1 MISPKLRH
9 SCAKTTALR
18 VAGLSLAW
26 AISALA
32 VQAETLPLSVAMT
45 RAATA
50 DPSLSANAQR
60 LHGAEGSLL
69 QAGMRPNPRLD
80 LQVENLLGSEPYGG
94 IDRTETTLTYQQ
106 TLERGDKRQAR
117 TGVARAERDLIV
129 ANGRIKLF
137 DLMTGVQALW
147 IEAVVAEAEARLAQ
161 DRLVLAKQAQTEVT
175 RRVKA
180 ARDPLFAGSLA
191 DSDVAQA
198 QIAVDQTRQKADAI
212 KAQIAAYWNGP
223 ADFELDPAWL
233 EDLSTVNVTPTL
245 METPEIE
252 RLRALQ
258 RIATAQ
264 IGLETSKRAQDPTV
278 EAGMRHFKADGAVA
292 FVVGGSIPLGR
303 YDTNQG
309 AIARAQAEADAAT
322 TDIEASER
330 VRLREIAAITP
341 RLVSYAEEVRRIDV
355 EVIPQ
360 AQRAVTQVREGF
372 ARGGFSYRD
381 VTGAQDALIG
391 IRARRLAILKTFQSE
406 RARREQLAGQWV
418 PLIPVQDAN

>member
-9 SCAKTTALR
+9 SCAKTTAMH

-32 VQAETLPLSVAMT
+32 LQAETLPLSVAMN

-50 DPSLSANAQR
+50 DPSLSAQGQR
-60 LHGAEGSLL
+60 LRGAEGSLL
-69 QAGMRPNPRLD
+69 QAGVKPNPRLD
-80 LQVENLLGSEPYGG
+80 LQVENLLGSQPYGG

-117 TGVARAERDLIV
+117 IGVVRAERDLIV
-129 ANGRIKLF
+129 ANSRIRSLA
-137 DLMTGVQALW
+137 LMTEVQALW

-161 DRLVLAKQAQTEVT
+161 DRLALARQAQIEVT

-198 QIAVDQTRQKADAI
+198 QIAVDQARQKADAI
-212 KAQIAAYWNGP
+212 KMQLAAYWNGP
-223 ADFELDPAWL
+223 VDFDLDPAWL
-233 EDLSTVNVTPTL
+233 EDLSAANVTPTM

-252 RLRALQ
+252 RLRAQQ

-264 IGLETSKRAQDPTV
+264 IALETSKRAQDPTV
-278 EAGMRHFKADGAVA
+278 EAGVRHFKADGAVA

-309 AIARAQAEADAAT
+309 AIIRSQAEAEAAA

-330 VRLREIAAITP
+330 IRLREIAAITP
-341 RLVSYAEEVRRIDV
+341 RLVSYAEEVQRIDA
-355 EVIPQ
+355 EVMPQ
-360 AQRAVTQVREGF
+360 AQRAVIQVREGF
-372 ARGGFSYRD
+372 ARGGFTYRD
-381 VTGAQDALIG
+381 VIGAQDALIG
-391 IRARRLAILKTFQSE
+391 IKTRRLAVLKTFQLE

-418 PLIPVQDAN
+418 PLIPVQDGN

>member
-1 MISPKLRH
+1 MISPRLRH

-26 AISALA
+26 AISASAL
-32 VQAETLPLSVAMT
+32 QAETLPLSVAMT

-50 DPSLSANAQR
+50 DPHLSAQAQR
-60 LHGAEGSLL
+60 LRGAEGSLL
-69 QAGMRPNPRLD
+69 QAGVKPNPRLD
-80 LQVENLLGSEPYGG
+80 LQVENLLGSQPYGG

-117 TGVARAERDLIV
+117 IGVVRAERDLIV
-129 ANGRIKLF
+129 ANSRIRTLA
-137 DLMTGVQALW
+137 LMTEVQGLW
-147 IEAVVAEAEARLAQ
+147 IEAVVAEAEGRLAQ
-161 DRLVLAKQAQTEVT
+161 DRLVLATQAQAEVR
-175 RRVKA
+175 RRVKV

-198 QIAVDQTRQKADAI
+198 QIAVDQARQKADAI
-212 KAQIAAYWNGP
+212 KAQLAAYWNGP
-223 ADFELDPAWL
+223 ADFDLDPAWL
-233 EDLSTVNVTPTL
+233 EDLSAAGATPTV

-252 RLRALQ
+252 RLRVQQ
-258 RIATAQ
+258 RIAMAQ
-264 IGLETSKRAQDPTV
+264 IALETSKRAQDPTV
-278 EAGMRHFKADGAVA
+278 EAGVRHFKADGAVA

-309 AIARAQAEADAAT
+309 AIVRSQAEAEAAA
-322 TDIEASER
+322 TDIEVSER
-330 VRLREIAAITP
+330 IRLREIAAITP
-341 RLVSYAEEVRRIDV
+341 RLVSYAEEVRRIDA

-381 VTGAQDALIG
+381 VIGAQDALTG
-391 IRARRLAILKTFQSE
+391 IKTRRLAVLKTFQLE

-418 PLIPVQDAN
+418 PLMPVQDAN

>member
-1 MISPKLRH
+1 MTFPKLRPGG
-9 SCAKTTALR
+9 AKTTALR

-32 VQAETLPLSVAMT
+32 LQAETLPLSVAIT

-50 DPSLSANAQR
+50 DPSLSAQGQR
-60 LHGAEGSLL
+60 LLGAEGSLL
-69 QAGMRPNPRLD
+69 QAGVKPNPRLD
-80 LQVENLLGSEPYGG
+80 LQVENLLGSQPYGG

-106 TLERGDKRQAR
+106 ILERGDKRQAR
-117 TGVARAERDLIV
+117 IGVARAERDLIV
-129 ANGRIKLF
+129 ANGRIRSL
-137 DLMTGVQALW
+137 DLMTEVQGLW
-147 IEAVVAEAEARLAQ
+147 IEAVVCEAEVGLAQ
-161 DRLVLAKQAQTEVT
+161 DRLTLARQAQTEVT

-198 QIAVDQTRQKADAI
+198 QIAVDQARQKADAI
-212 KAQIAAYWNGP
+212 KAQLAAYWNGP
-223 ADFELDPAWL
+223 VDFDLDTAWL
-233 EDLSTVNVTPTL
+233 EDMSAAGATPTL

-252 RLRALQ
+252 RLRVQQ

-264 IGLETSKRAQDPTV
+264 VALETSKRAQDPTV
-278 EAGMRHFKADGAVA
+278 EAGVRHFKADGAVA

-309 AIARAQAEADAAT
+309 AVVRSQAEAEAAA
-322 TDIEASER
+322 TDIEMSER
-330 VRLREIAAITP
+330 IRLREIAAISP
-341 RLVSYAEEVRRIDV
+341 RLVSYAEEVRRIDA

-381 VTGAQDALIG
+381 VIGAQDALIG
-391 IRARRLAILKTFQSE
+391 IKTRRLFVLKTFQLE
-406 RARREQLAGQWV
+406 RARREHLAGQWV

>member
-1 MISPKLRH
+1 MISPRLRH
-9 SCAKTTALR
+9 SSAKTTAMR
-18 VAGLSLAW
+18 FAGLSLAW
-26 AISALA
+26 AISAFA

-50 DPSLSANAQR
+50 DLSLSASAQR
-60 LHGAEGSLL
+60 LRAAEGSLI
-69 QAGMRPNPRLD
+69 QAGVKPNPRLD

-106 TLERGDKRQAR
+106 ILERGDKRQAR
-117 TGVARAERDLIV
+117 IGVVRAERDLIV
-129 ANGRIKLF
+129 ANGRIRSL
-137 DLMTGVQALW
+137 DLMTEVQGLW
-147 IEAVVAEAEARLAQ
+147 IEAVVAEAEAGLAQ
-161 DRLVLAKQAQTEVT
+161 DRLTLSRQAQTEVT

-198 QIAVDQTRQKADAI
+198 QIAVDQARQKADAI
-212 KAQIAAYWNGP
+212 KAQLASYWNGP
-223 ADFELDPAWL
+223 ADFDLDPAWL
-233 EDLSTVNVTPTL
+233 EDLSMATATPTL
-245 METPEIE
+245 METPEME
-252 RLRALQ
+252 RLRAQQ

-278 EAGMRHFKADGAVA
+278 EAGVRHFKADGAVA

-303 YDTNQG
+303 YDANQG
-309 AIARAQAEADAAT
+309 AILRSQAEADAAA

-330 VRLREIAAITP
+330 IRLREIAAITP
-341 RLVSYAEEVRRIDV
+341 RLVSYAEEVRRIDA

-360 AQRAVTQVREGF
+360 AKRAVTQVREGF

-381 VTGAQDALIG
+381 VIGAQDALIG
-391 IRARRLAILKTFQSE
+391 IKTRRLAALKTFQLE

-418 PLIPVQDAN
+418 PLIPVQDVN

>member
-18 VAGLSLAW
+18 VAALSLAW
-26 AISALA
+26 AISASA
-32 VQAETLPLSVAMT
+32 VQAEALPLSVAMT

-50 DPSLSANAQR
+50 DPSLSAQTQR
-60 LHGAEGSLL
+60 LRGAEGSLL
-69 QAGMRPNPRLD
+69 QAGVKPNPRLD
-80 LQVENLLGSEPYGG
+80 LQVENLLGSQPYGG

-117 TGVARAERDLIV
+117 IGVVRAERDLIV
-129 ANGRIKLF
+129 ANSRIKSLA
-137 DLMTGVQALW
+137 LMTEVQALW
-147 IEAVVAEAEARLAQ
+147 IEAVVAETEARLAQ
-161 DRLVLAKQAQTEVT
+161 DRLTLARQAQTEVT

-198 QIAVDQTRQKADAI
+198 QIAVDQVRQKADAI
-212 KAQIAAYWNGP
+212 KAQLAAYWNGP
-223 ADFELDPAWL
+223 ADFDLDPAWL
-233 EDLSTVNVTPTL
+233 EDLSAAGATPTM

-252 RLRALQ
+252 RLRAQQ

-264 IGLETSKRAQDPTV
+264 ISLETSKRAQDPTI
-278 EAGMRHFKADGAVA
+278 EAGVRHFKADGAVA

-309 AIARAQAEADAAT
+309 AIVRSQAEADAAAA
-322 TDIEASER
+322 DIVASER
-330 VRLREIAAITP
+330 IRLREIAAITP
-341 RLVSYAEEVRRIDV
+341 RLVSYAEEVRRIDA

-372 ARGGFSYRD
+372 ARGGFTYRD
-381 VTGAQDALIG
+381 VIGAQDALIG
-391 IRARRLAILKTFQSE
+391 IKTRRLAVLKTFQLD